1 MSTYWMD
8 SNDWKREEDYERLY
22 ETYKSEAKDQM
33 VRRLKE
39 IEKSYEDLIDKKTGF
54 IGKERKGLALE
65 YIKQAWSL
73 GYYYFETPE
82 EEPIDILEYEFDDYI
97 DEYLNENLYPILLG
111 DEISNK
117 ALVIQN
123 LLGDMYGQTKRSD

>member
-1 MSTYWMD
+1 MD

>member
-22 ETYKSEAKDQM
+22 ETYKSEAKDEM
-33 VRRLKE
+33 IGELKE
-39 IEKSYEDLIDKKTGF
+39 IEKSYNILIDKKTGF
-54 IGKERKGLALE
+54 IAKNRKGLALE
-65 YIKQAWSL
+65 YLKQAWSL
-73 GYYYFETPE
+73 GYYYFKTPE

-97 DEYLNENLYPILLG
+97 DEYLNDNLYPVLLG

-117 ALVIQN
+117 AAVIKD
-123 LLGDMYGQTKRSD
+123 LLGDMYGQTKRND